1 MHSVEK
7 TEFVKGEMQKTDI
20 TIKNKWLNNLLII
33 FKVFNKG
40 EI

>member
-20 TIKNKWLNNLLII
+20 TKKIN
-33 FKVFNKG
+33 G
-40 EI
+40 